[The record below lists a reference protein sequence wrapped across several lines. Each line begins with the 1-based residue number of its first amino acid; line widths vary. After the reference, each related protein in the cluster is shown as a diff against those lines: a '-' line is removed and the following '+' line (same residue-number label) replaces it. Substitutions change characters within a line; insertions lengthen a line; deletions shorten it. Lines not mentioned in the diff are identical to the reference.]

1 MATFLD
7 TYNSQKNK
15 DSLRKESFFY
25 FNDKYFKTP
34 FNEYWLI
41 EQQERFKAQK
51 LRFFMPGRFYTYQYI
66 PHGKDVLSFYD
77 KRPIVYII
85 GQYTSSSTGWNIV
98 QGVNI
103 NFLPEIAKVNFINTA
118 LTVFNKKYI
127 EADAMSDADKI
138 ASMKEIG
145 NLITDWNFMSINF
158 NQRAKV
164 GLQFAVRNYDITRI
178 IRPVLIEIEDHAL
191 LPYYTPREF
200 AGKSPSFIYQQYIN
214 ERNEILKVKKSKTN
228 VQRKFKTTG

>member
-7 TYNSQKNK
+7 KYRSQKNK

-34 FNEYWLI
+34 FKEYWII

-66 PHGKDVLSFYD
+66 PHGKDVLSYYD
-77 KRPIVYII
+77 RRPIVYII
-85 GQYTSSSTGWNIV
+85 GQYTSSSTGWNII
-98 QGVNI
+98 QGINI

-118 LTVFNKKYI
+118 LTIFNQKYI
-127 EADAMSDADKI
+127 DADAMSDADKI

-158 NQRAKV
+158 NQRAKI
-164 GLQFAVRNYDITRI
+164 GLQFAVRNYDMARI
-178 IRPVLIEIEDHAL
+178 IRPVLIELEDYPM
-191 LPYYTPREF
+191 LPFYTPIEF
-200 AGKSPSFIYQQYIN
+200 SGKSPAFIYQQYIKEKEDN
-214 ERNEILKVKKSKTN
+214 LKIKKSNTDTKK
-228 VQRKFKTTG
+228 KFKTTG